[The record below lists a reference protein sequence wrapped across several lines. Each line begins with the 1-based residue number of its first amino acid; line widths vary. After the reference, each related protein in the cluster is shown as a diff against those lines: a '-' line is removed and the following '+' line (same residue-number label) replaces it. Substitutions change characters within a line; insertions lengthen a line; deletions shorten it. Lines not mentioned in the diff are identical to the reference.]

1 MILKWITAD
10 LIELFTRDSRVSVA
24 LWFDGNAEFS
34 HLLPA
39 VEESLAERDVCL
51 LAFQPELH
59 HGALWLKWALEAG
72 PAKGKKAILW
82 LPFDRGDLT
91 SALWEIEPLDPLM
104 EYHFSGLTWLID
116 GRQPTLF
123 AFLRKH
129 GVPLPSS
136 RAAQDA
142 LFRGGP
148 DSLLAKYVR
157 ANVDRDETFWKSKV
171 LTAAVIEESIVGDV
185 MERLLR
191 FLADPAH
198 EWEMLQQQGIA
209 DEFCSQVAAQYGE
222 TDSLPDDPEGW
233 AAAFVRSLIAQEIY
247 EATGNPTDYPL
258 AAELPKPKHRLAT
271 RKLMAHWQRDRDHL
285 ETYRRWALNIE
296 KKIDLRAWAE
306 DKAGASHALRSL
318 AAERWSKYLR
328 GLKQVAQSGSE
339 LRSYLI
345 ENRKLAEEE
354 VNGFWASGTDDLPG
368 WRLALELIHLVERVD
383 KVLGMLNPALTP
395 PDLVE
400 AYIKDWH
407 QIDLAHWR
415 LMAAA
420 RRADEMEVLAAAA
433 DRFYTQYLDAVGQA
447 FYTAF
452 RDAAQ
457 WPPSGCQSVSELAS
471 QLFSGSTA
479 RSAILVVDALR
490 FDLAAALR
498 ASLGEGELTG
508 YLANV
513 PSETWVGM
521 TSLLPNPDAH
531 LEIKGGKPVLASPV
545 AGGDLNYRAYRWK
558 LLEAAGAN
566 HLGTDPKGNRKDEI
580 HHLQELAEKPASL
593 PQQLVL
599 FDRGVD
605 ELGHGANYEVI
616 LHFEELIA
624 ALGRA
629 IRKLKSWGYSEIHVV
644 TDHGFVLL
652 NANAH
657 IQPLELSKSQFVLS
671 AARWGITDAGQKL
684 PVASVTFPLD
694 PNWQVALPPGLR
706 SFAEPGRFFHG
717 GATLQEVVIPHLKF
731 ASMTAPRRIS
741 VTVELPKTEVF
752 TLAVKVEL
760 TPEVSAPKDLFDT
773 QVERLRLRVFL
784 GEPGAPRSNEKTIEI
799 EPGSVEP
806 ISVTLFLNR
815 EPAIAAGTEI
825 PLQVL
830 DQDTQYNFAHGMSIR
845 AGRDLS

>member
-10 LIELFTRDSRVSVA
+10 FIELFTRDARASVA
-24 LWFDGNAEFS
+24 LWFDGNAEFF

-39 VEESLAERDVCL
+39 VEKSLAEQGVCL
-51 LAFQPELH
+51 LAYQPELH

-72 PAKGKKAILW
+72 PAQGKKAILW

-91 SALWEIEPLDPLM
+91 SALWEIEPLYPLM

-142 LFRGGP
+142 LWRGGGE
-148 DSLLAKYVR
+148 SLLAKYVR
-157 ANVDRDETFWKSKV
+157 ANLDRDEAFWKSKV
-171 LTAAVIEESIVGDV
+171 LTAAAIEESIVGDI

-222 TDSLPDDPEGW
+222 TASLPDDPEGW

-247 EATGNPTDYPL
+247 EATGSPADYPL
-258 AAELPKPKHRLAT
+258 SAELPKPKHRAAA
-271 RKLMAHWQRDRDHL
+271 RKLLAHWQRDRDHV
-285 ETYRRWALNIE
+285 ETFRRWALRMDA
-296 KKIDLRAWAE
+296 KIDLCAWAE
-306 DKAGASHALRSL
+306 TKAGAPHALYSL
-318 AAERWSKYLR
+318 AAERWKKYLQ
-328 GLKQVAQSGSE
+328 GLKQVAQSESE
-339 LRSYLI
+339 LRDYLI
-345 ENRKLAEEE
+345 EKRGIVEEE
-354 VNGFWASGTDDLPG
+354 VKGFWAAGTGDLPG
-368 WRLALELIHLVERVD
+368 WGLALELIHLVERVD
-383 KVLGMLNPALTP
+383 KVLGVLNPSLTP
-395 PDLVE
+395 SDLVE
-400 AYIKDWH
+400 AYTKDWH

-420 RRADEMEVLAAAA
+420 RRAEEMELLAAAA
-433 DRFYTQYLDAVGQA
+433 DRFYTKYLDAVGQA
-447 FYTAF
+447 FYTTF

-457 WPPSGCQSVSELAS
+457 WPPSGCPSVSDLTSE
-471 QLFSGSTA
+471 LFSSNAA
-479 RSAILVVDALR
+479 RKAILVVDALR

-498 ASLGEGELTG
+498 ASLGEGELSG

-521 TSLLPNPDAH
+521 TSLLPTPDVH
-531 LEIKGGKPVLASPV
+531 LEIKGGKPVLASPA
-545 AGGDLNYRAYRWK
+545 AGGDLSYRAYRWK
-558 LLEAAGAN
+558 LLEAAGAS
-566 HLGTDPKGNRKDEI
+566 HLGVDSKGNRKDEI

-593 PQQLVL
+593 PQMLVL

-624 ALGRA
+624 TLGRA
-629 IRKLKSWGYSEIHVV
+629 VRKLKSWGYSEIHVV

-652 NANAH
+652 NANAN
-657 IQPLELSKSQFVLS
+657 IQPLELNKSQLVLS

-684 PVASVTFPLD
+684 PVASVPFPLD

-731 ASMTAPRRIS
+731 VSMTVPRRMS
-741 VTVELPKTEVF
+741 VTVELPKTEIF

-760 TPEVSAPKDLFDT
+760 TPETPAPKDLFDT
-773 QVERLRLRVFL
+773 QVEGLKLRIFL
-784 GEPGAPRSNEKTIEI
+784 GDPEAPCSNEKTIEI
-799 EPGSVEP
+799 APGSAEP

-815 EPAIAAGTEI
+815 EPIIAAGTQI

-830 DQDTQYNFAHGMSIR
+830 DQDTHYNFAHGMSIR

>member
-1 MILKWITAD
+1 MILDWLLKD
-10 LIELFTRDSRVSVA
+10 LIDLFARDSRASVA
-24 LWFDGNAEFS
+24 LWFDGHAEFS

-39 VEESLAERDVCL
+39 IEKSLAEQGLCL
-51 LAFQPELH
+51 LAYQPEKN
-59 HGALWLKWALEAG
+59 HGALWLKWAVEMG
-72 PAKGKKAILW
+72 PGRGKKVILW
-82 LPFDRGDLT
+82 MPFDRGDLT
-91 SALWEIEPLDPLM
+91 SALWEIEPLDPLL

-142 LFRGGP
+142 LWRGGSE
-148 DSLLAKYVR
+148 SLLAKYVKV
-157 ANVDRDETFWKSKV
+157 NLDRDESFWKSKV
-171 LTAAVIEESIVGDV
+171 LTAAAIEESIVGDV

-198 EWEMLQQQGIA
+198 EWEVLRQQGIA

-222 TDSLPDDPEGW
+222 NTSLPDDPEGW

-247 EATGNPTDYPL
+247 EATGSPADFPL
-258 AAELPKPKHRLAT
+258 ISELPKPKHRAAA
-271 RKLMAHWQRDRDHL
+271 RKFLAHWQRDRDHL
-285 ETYRRWALNIE
+285 ETYRMWARRIDA
-296 KKIDLRAWAE
+296 KIDLRAWAE
-306 DKAGASHALRSL
+306 HKPGAAHALHSL
-318 AAERWSKYLR
+318 AAERWKKFLQQ
-328 GLKQVAQSGSE
+328 LKQVEQSESE
-339 LRSYLI
+339 LRSYLLEKREI
-345 ENRKLAEEE
+345 AEEE
-354 VNGFWASGTDDLPG
+354 VKGFWSSGTGDLPG
-368 WRLALELIHLVERVD
+368 WGLTLELIHLVERVE
-383 KVLGMLNPALTP
+383 KALGMLNPSLTP
-395 PDLVE
+395 SDLVG

-415 LMAAA
+415 LLAAA

-433 DRFYTQYLDAVGQA
+433 DRFYTKYLDAVGQA
-447 FYTAF
+447 FYNAF

-457 WPPSGCQSVSELAS
+457 WPPNGCQSVSELAS
-471 QLFSGSTA
+471 VLFSSSAA
-479 RSAILVVDALR
+479 RKAILVVDALR
-490 FDLAAALR
+490 FDLADALQ

-508 YLANV
+508 YVANV

-521 TSLLPNPDAH
+521 TSLLPAPDAH
-531 LEIKGGKPVLASPV
+531 LEIKGGKPVLISPA
-545 AGGDLNYRAYRWK
+545 AGGDLNYRSYRWK

-566 HLGTDPKGNRKDEI
+566 HLGADAKGNRKDEI

-593 PQQLVL
+593 PQLLVL

-624 ALGRA
+624 TLGRA
-629 IRKLKSWGYSEIHVV
+629 VRKLKSWGYSEIHVV

-652 NANAH
+652 NANAN
-657 IQPLELSKSQFVLS
+657 IQPLELSKSQLVLS
-671 AARWGITDAGQKL
+671 ASRWGITDASQKL
-684 PVASVTFPLD
+684 PIASVPFLLD

-731 ASMTAPRRIS
+731 ISMTAPRRMS
-741 VTVELPKTEVF
+741 VIVELPKTEIF
-752 TLAVKVEL
+752 TLAVKIEL
-760 TPEVSAPKDLFDT
+760 TPETPAPKDLFDT
-773 QVERLRLRVFL
+773 QVEGLKLRIFL
-784 GEPGAPRSNEKTIEI
+784 GAPEAPRSNEKIIEI
-799 EPGSVEP
+799 EPGSVDP
-806 ISVTLFLNR
+806 ISITLFLNR
-815 EPAIAAGTEI
+815 EPTIAAGAEI

-830 DQDTQYNFAHGMSIR
+830 DQDTQFNFAHGMSIR

>member
-1 MILKWITAD
+1 MILDWLLKD
-10 LIELFTRDSRVSVA
+10 LIDLFARDSRASVA
-24 LWFDGNAEFS
+24 LWFDGHAEFS

-39 VEESLAERDVCL
+39 IEKSLAEQGLCL
-51 LAFQPELH
+51 LAYQPELH
-59 HGALWLKWALEAG
+59 HGALWLKWAVEMG
-72 PAKGKKAILW
+72 PGRGKKAILW

-91 SALWEIEPLDPLM
+91 SALWEIEPLDPLL

-142 LFRGGP
+142 LWRGGSE
-148 DSLLAKYVR
+148 SLLAKYVKV
-157 ANVDRDETFWKSKV
+157 NLDRDESFWKSKA
-171 LTAAVIEESIVGDV
+171 LTAAAIEESIVGDV

-198 EWEMLQQQGIA
+198 EWEMLRQQGIA

-222 TDSLPDDPEGW
+222 TTSLPDDPEGW

-247 EATGNPTDYPL
+247 EATGSPADFPL
-258 AAELPKPKHRLAT
+258 ISELPKPKHRAAA
-271 RKLMAHWQRDRDHL
+271 RKFLAHWQRDRDHL
-285 ETYRRWALNIE
+285 ETYRMWARRIDA
-296 KKIDLRAWAE
+296 KIDLRAWAE
-306 DKAGASHALRSL
+306 HKPGAAHALHSL
-318 AAERWSKYLR
+318 AAERWKKFLQQ
-328 GLKQVAQSGSE
+328 LKQVEQSESE
-339 LRSYLI
+339 LRSYLLEKREI
-345 ENRKLAEEE
+345 AEEE
-354 VNGFWASGTDDLPG
+354 VKGFWSSGTGDLPG
-368 WRLALELIHLVERVD
+368 WGLTLELIHLVERVE
-383 KVLGMLNPALTP
+383 KALGMLNPSLTP
-395 PDLVE
+395 SDLVG

-415 LMAAA
+415 LLAAA

-433 DRFYTQYLDAVGQA
+433 DRFYTKYLDAVGQA
-447 FYTAF
+447 FYNTF

-457 WPPSGCQSVSELAS
+457 WPPNGCQSVSELAS
-471 QLFSGSTA
+471 VLFSSSAA
-479 RSAILVVDALR
+479 RKAILVVDALR
-490 FDLAAALR
+490 FDLAAALQ
-498 ASLGEGELTG
+498 ANLGEGELTG
-508 YLANV
+508 YVANV

-521 TSLLPNPDAH
+521 TSLLPVPDAH
-531 LEIKGGKPVLASPV
+531 LEIKGGKPVLMSQA
-545 AGGDLNYRAYRWK
+545 AGGDLNYRSYRWK
-558 LLEAAGAN
+558 LLEVAGAN
-566 HLGTDPKGNRKDEI
+566 HLGTDSKGNRKDEI

-593 PQQLVL
+593 PQRLVL

-605 ELGHGANYEVI
+605 ELGHGAKYEVI

-624 ALGRA
+624 TLGRA
-629 IRKLKSWGYSEIHVV
+629 IRKLKSWGYSEIHLV

-652 NANAH
+652 NANAN
-657 IQPLELSKSQFVLS
+657 IQPLELSKSQLVLS
-671 AARWGITDAGQKL
+671 ASRWGITDAGQKL
-684 PVASVTFPLD
+684 PIASVPFPLD

-731 ASMTAPRRIS
+731 ISMTAPRRMS
-741 VTVELPKTEVF
+741 VIVELPKTEIF
-752 TLAVKVEL
+752 TLAVKIEL
-760 TPEVSAPKDLFDT
+760 TPETPAPKDLFDT
-773 QVERLRLRVFL
+773 QVEGLKLRIFL
-784 GEPGAPRSNEKTIEI
+784 GAPEAPRSNEKIIEI
-799 EPGSVEP
+799 QPGSVDP
-806 ISVTLFLNR
+806 ISITLFLNR
-815 EPAIAAGTEI
+815 EPTIAAGAEI